1 MIMLTIDLE
10 RPRMLTFKSTAAL
23 CGALEIFYRSGPGEP
38 GRKEFEKGLQTSLKF
53 SEKQARLYA
62 STVLSNNSET
72 SAGYVRTNAAR
83 LVGTW
88 RASGSNVLANI
99 GYGGNALSSTMEEW
113 TFFDDLTYR
122 YSLERQTSFMSPYGS
137 VVRPSSTSESGLW
150 APPDRI
156 GATIDILLLPT
167 GLEDRKVR
175 VDWLGSTEASP
186 TECSLGITRFRRS

>member
-1 MIMLTIDLE
+1 MIMLKIDLE
-10 RPRMLTFKSTAAL
+10 RLRMLTFKSTAAL
-23 CGALEIFYRSGPGEP
+23 CGVLETAYRSGPGEP
-38 GRKEFEKGLQTSLKF
+38 GRKEFEKVLQTILKF

-88 RASGSNVLANI
+88 RSSGSNVLANI
-99 GYGGNALSSTMEEW
+99 GYGGNALSSRIEQW

-122 YSLERQTSFMSPYGS
+122 YSLERQTSFMSPYGTS
-137 VVRPSSTSESGLW
+137 VRPSSKSESGLW
-150 APPDRI
+150 APPDRM
-156 GATIDILLLPT
+156 GARIDILVLPN
-167 GLEDRKVR
+167 GLEDRKVM

-186 TECSLGITRFRRS
+186 TECSLDFTRFRRS

>member
-1 MIMLTIDLE
+1 MF
-10 RPRMLTFKSTAAL
+10 TFKSTAAF
-23 CGALEIFYRSGPGEP
+23 CGVLEIFYRSGPGEP

-72 SAGYVRTNAAR
+72 SAGYVRTNAER
-83 LVGTW
+83 LIGTW
-88 RASGSNVLANI
+88 RAGGSNVLANI
-99 GYGGNALSSTMEEW
+99 GYGGNALSSRTEQW

-122 YSLERQTSFMSPYGS
+122 YSLERQTSFMSPYGTS
-137 VVRPSSTSESGLW
+137 VRPSSKSESGLW

-156 GATIDILLLPT
+156 GARIDILLLPD
-167 GLEDRKVR
+167 GLEDRSVM

-186 TECSLGITRFRRS
+186 TECSLDFTRFHRS